1 MNRRTV
7 MALIGGAAAARAL
20 LSSRAARAQDPG
32 RIYRIGS
39 IQSAPRDAP
48 HQLAFFAELKRLGFI
63 EGQNL
68 TVDWPGY
75 GIRVEQYEEHAR
87 ALGRAKVDIILVG
100 GDAAVRA
107 AQQATAEIP
116 ILALTDDMV
125 GQGFVRSLAMP
136 GGNTTGVTIL
146 AAELDQKRQ
155 EILIEALPGIRR
167 IAALVDSNITTPA
180 HVQELEK
187 AARARGVELSIHRAS
202 TPEGIA
208 PAIEA
213 AKTSG
218 AQALNVLAS
227 ALLFNNR
234 SIIFDRVK
242 ALRLPAIYQ
251 WPEMA
256 AGDGCIGYGPRIVQL
271 YRDVMTRQVVRLL
284 RGAKPAEIPVEQP
297 TKFELVI
304 NLKIAKALGLELPT
318 TLVARADE
326 VIE

>member
-1 MNRRTV
+1 MNRRRFIT
-7 MALIGGAAAARAL
+7 LLGGAAAPLLAWSRAL
-20 LSSRAARAQDPG
+20 RAQEPG

-39 IQSAPRDAP
+39 LHSAPRDAP
-48 HQLAFFAELKRLGFI
+48 HQLAFFAELRRLGFI
-63 EGQNL
+63 DGQNL
-68 TVDWPGY
+68 IVDWSGY
-75 GIRVEQYEEHAR
+75 GIRVEQFQEHA
-87 ALGRAKVDIILVG
+87 LDLVRAKVDIIMVG

-125 GQGFVRSLAMP
+125 GQGFVRSLAKP

-146 AAELDQKRQ
+146 AAELDNKRQ

-167 IAALVDSNITTPA
+167 IAALVDSNITTTA
-180 HVQELEK
+180 HVQELED
-187 AARARGVELSIHRAS
+187 AARAHRVELSIHRTS
-202 TPEGIA
+202 TPEGFA

-213 AKTSG
+213 AKAAG

-227 ALLFNNR
+227 ALFFNNR
-234 SIIFDRVK
+234 TIIFERVT
-242 ALRLPAIYQ
+242 ALRLPAVYQ

-256 AGDGCIGYGPRIVQL
+256 GGDGFIGYGPRIVQL
-271 YRDVMTRQVVRLL
+271 YRDVMTRQVARVL
-284 RGAKPAEIPVEQP
+284 RGAKPADIPVEQP

-304 NLKIAKALGLELPT
+304 NLKTAKALRLEVPT